1 MQMRNYMSKVKMTA
15 MSLAL
20 ITSTLFIG
28 TSCSDKDD
36 LDATGYSWNV
46 AGNKI
51 VNIKPER
58 SKFLRN
64 PLQGWNIY
72 TGIGSG
78 MMDNF
83 WDIYDNFDSSEGKV
97 KVSDY
102 GTTLYIRGAWSD
114 FNPEEGVYIWQDG
127 VNTEPAKRFRM
138 LVNGAKERNLKLAFT
153 FVVDSRDK
161 HYNFTPDYVR
171 EAGCKGYVTTTGSV
185 QVWSPYPDDTIF
197 QEKYAKFLQD
207 FAAKYNDPDLTNYV
221 SGFGLGKWGE
231 THTLKYWAVDNK
243 EKTEKET
250 KYEVFEWI
258 TDLMAKTFT
267 KVPIFINYHRCLL
280 SSSSFDGANLDDTAD
295 LIDRAVKKGF
305 SLRHDAFGMKQYYKD
320 WERRIATTYRYQCPF
335 IMEGG
340 WVKSSHG
347 SSIKGDGY
355 ADYAE
360 VRKGE
365 FDEGKGA
372 NVNMM
377 DFRFSSSPQTG
388 ETHSWFNSAFKLVK
402 EFIAD
407 GGYRLYPDKISLPEN
422 ASSNGKV
429 VLTHRWSNLGW
440 GYCPT
445 NLPQWNQK
453 YKVAFAL
460 LDKTT
465 EKSVKVF
472 VDPNPEISDWV
483 QGTPHTYKTELTL
496 SDVTP
501 GQYEWA
507 VGIVDT
513 TKDNAIG
520 IIISARDEYQTEDGW
535 VKLSDVTI
543 K

>member
-185 QVWSPYPDDTIF
+185 QVWSPYSDDPIF

>member
-185 QVWSPYPDDTIF
+185 QVWSPYPDDPIF

-258 TDLMAKTFT
+258 PDLMAKTFT

>member
-114 FNPEEGVYIWQDG
+114 FNPEEGIYIWQDG

-185 QVWSPYPDDTIF
+185 QVWSPYPDDPIF

-365 FDEGKGA
+365 CDEGKGA

>member
-185 QVWSPYPDDTIF
+185 QVWSPYPDDPIF

-280 SSSSFDGANLDDTAD
+280 SSSSFDGVNLDDTAD